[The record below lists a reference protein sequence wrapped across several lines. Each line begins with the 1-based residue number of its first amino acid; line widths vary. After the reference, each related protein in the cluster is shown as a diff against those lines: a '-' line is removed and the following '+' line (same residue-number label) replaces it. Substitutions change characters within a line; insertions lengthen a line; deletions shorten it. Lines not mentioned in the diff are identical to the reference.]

1 MAETGPFAHPR
12 PYPTFLLGALW
23 AFELTG
29 FAVSFEWL
37 RWLTAAG
44 LVVFVAYALIAGRW
58 QIRLVALILGLC
70 IAALCVAFGGWDA
83 IWHGVQR
90 ATIFVPFLCT
100 IVLLRAC
107 AEQRPEIAAARE
119 MFTSLDRRRRGGGI
133 LIGAHILGSVLIVG
147 AFALLAPILGRDAAE
162 SERRQVALAAMRG
175 MCLAVLWSP
184 FFVAMGFTSSYL
196 PAVELWQIMPVG
208 LLLAAIG
215 ILVAYLIFDREA
227 GLGSLARVLRS
238 LAPVMPS
245 VAVAALTVA
254 LLTGLTRLT
263 TVEALIIGMPVLCLP
278 VLAAMGGGALK
289 TAMRTTREG
298 LGNLGPELCLMTFAM
313 TLGVVLETT
322 LPQTGVLPWLRGLAL
337 SPPAVIGVVAGGIT
351 LAAFLTIHPIVSGTV
366 LLVLFTSFPTGVADL
381 VLMQCVLVG
390 WSLGTMISVS
400 SVSVATS
407 SAMFRT
413 APEKLVTRGNIGL
426 AVVLVT
432 LSVVILS
439 GLNHVLNG

>member
-1 MAETGPFAHPR
+1 MVETGPSVFPR
-12 PYPTFLLGALW
+12 PYPTVLLGALW
-23 AFELTG
+23 TIELVG
-29 FAVSFEWL
+29 FAVSVEWL
-37 RWLTAAG
+37 RWLAAAG
-44 LVVFVAYALIAGRW
+44 LFVFVGHALVAGRW
-58 QIRLVALILGLC
+58 QIRLVVAILSLC
-70 IAALCVAFGGWDA
+70 IAALCVAFGGWEA

-100 IVLLRAC
+100 IVLLRAS

-119 MFTSLDRRRRGGGI
+119 MFTSLDRSRRGAGI
-133 LIGAHILGSVLIVG
+133 LVGAHILGSVLIVG
-147 AFALLAPILGRDAAE
+147 AFALLAPILGREAAE
-162 SERRQVALAAMRG
+162 AERRQVALAAMRG
-175 MCLAVLWSP
+175 MCLAALWSP

-208 LLLAAIG
+208 LSLAAIG
-215 ILVAYLIFDREA
+215 ILAAYLIFDREA
-227 GLGSLARVLRS
+227 GLASLGRVLRS
-238 LAPVMPS
+238 LAPIMPS
-245 VAVAALTVA
+245 VAVAALTVT
-254 LLTGLTRLT
+254 LLTGLTRWT
-263 TVEALIIGMPVLCLP
+263 TVESLIVGMPVLCAV
-278 VLAAMGGGALK
+278 VLAAMGRGALK
-289 TAMRTTREG
+289 AAMRTTREG
-298 LGNLGPELCLMTFAM
+298 MGNLGPELCLMTFAM

-337 SPPAVIGVVAGGIT
+337 SPPAVIGVVAGGMT
-351 LAAFLTIHPIVSGTV
+351 LAAFLTVHPIVSGTV

-390 WSLGTMISVS
+390 WALGTMISVS

-413 APEKLVTRGNIGL
+413 APENLITRGNIGL
-426 AVVLVT
+426 VVVLVS